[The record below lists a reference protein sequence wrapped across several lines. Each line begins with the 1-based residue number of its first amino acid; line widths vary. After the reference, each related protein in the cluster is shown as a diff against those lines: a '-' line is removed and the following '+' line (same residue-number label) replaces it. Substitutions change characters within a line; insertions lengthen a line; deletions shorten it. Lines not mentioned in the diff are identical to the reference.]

1 MQIDTGSRV
10 RARGLTWDVVERENL
25 GPQQRL
31 RLRCTEDDL
40 AGLEWDL
47 LWPREPVH
55 PLPDALDPE
64 TTAPLADWL
73 RYHRA
78 CLLEQIPGTTGLV
91 ATQPGRLKLEPYQLV
106 PVMRAL
112 SLPRPRLL
120 LADGVGLGKT
130 IEAGLIAAELIVRRR
145 AHRILIV
152 APAGPLLKQ
161 WEQEMRLRFGLQ
173 FTIIADAQALRAE
186 RLNLEYGGNPFAA
199 SSFVLTS
206 LDFAK
211 QESVL
216 QELERTAW
224 DLTIVDEAH
233 HCIGT
238 AAGLVREDT
247 QRRRLAELLARQSDG
262 FLLLTATPHD
272 GHDPHFASLIALLDP
287 SLVDGKGGLAGL
299 AYRRHVVRRLKAHIA
314 DPVSGRPLFRE
325 RRVIPVPV
333 RTDDPAVARFHR
345 LLSALVAPR
354 VGKASETRKFADAL
368 AFVSLLKRSVS
379 TIAACVGT
387 LRVVADRYA
396 GLGGEEPSA
405 ERRERVRTLRAY
417 RRRALRYGVLDAQA
431 EADVA
436 RLEAEDIAADL
447 QASGDTEAALRDLI
461 RLGENA
467 EPYDPKLH
475 ALIDEIQAIR
485 GEEPGANILIYTEYA
500 DSQAAAVR
508 ALRAATGITGE
519 ILTIGGQDTEE
530 DRTAAAER
538 FAQSDG
544 IVLISTDSLAEGL
557 NLQQRCHR
565 LIHLD
570 LPYNPNRLEQRNG
583 RIDRY
588 GQTRDPEIR
597 YFCLAGT
604 FEERLLLRLIA
615 KYEKARQQLTFMPDT
630 LGMTA
635 AEDRLGSGLLMGL
648 AEEQATLFPEDA
660 PAIRTLDIAATET
673 GTEAYR
679 DLLHEID
686 RAYAGFEGM
695 AVRHG
700 WMAGQ
705 GLNTGA
711 RQMAAATRARDAA
724 TEQTA
729 YADATIFAPTA
740 AGRADPAMRQ
750 AIGRTR
756 QAHDKRVSVATH
768 TERALL
774 LTYTIE
780 IQSQRHIVF
789 QRTIAVRVA
798 EDGAVRTLTE
808 PEDWLP
814 FAIPSRAIE
823 VQNPWHQFETWAP
836 QRIQEAEQA
845 ATTAMHAMAEA
856 VMARHDAEQSATRT
870 HLSDWIVRR
879 TDSLC
884 GPRQPQA
891 EDLFGTSSQGPT
903 WRHAADPVARL
914 TGFAADP
921 ATSAEDRGT
930 AGDILAIHR
939 QRLTEIPVL
948 QPPVLHRIGLLMLV
962 PAP

>member
-1 MQIDTGSRV
+1 MQIDAGSRV

-40 AGLEWDL
+40 QGLEWDL
-47 LWPREPVH
+47 LWPREPVQ
-55 PLPDALDPE
+55 PLRDALDPE
-64 TTAPLADWL
+64 APAPLADWL

-161 WEQEMRLRFGLQ
+161 WEQEMRLRFGLR
-173 FTIIADAQALRAE
+173 FAAIADAHALRAE
-186 RLNLEYGGNPFAA
+186 RLNLEYGGNPFAT

-238 AAGLVREDT
+238 APGLVREDT

-262 FLLLTATPHD
+262 LLLLTATPHD

-325 RRVIPVPV
+325 RRVIPVPI

-345 LLSALVAPR
+345 TLSALVAPR
-354 VGKASETRKFADAL
+354 VGKASESRKFADAL

-396 GLGGEEPSA
+396 GLGGAEPPA
-405 ERRERVRTLRAY
+405 ERRDRIRTLRAY

-447 QASGDTEAALRDLI
+447 LASGDTEAALRDLI
-461 RLGENA
+461 RLGEEA
-467 EPYDPKLH
+467 EAYDPKLQ
-475 ALIDEIQAIR
+475 ALIEEIQAIR
-485 GEEPGANILIYTEYA
+485 AEEPDANVLIYTEYA
-500 DSQAAAVR
+500 DSQTAAVR
-508 ALRAATGITGE
+508 ALQSPRIAGE
-519 ILTIGGQDTEE
+519 ILTIGGQDTED

-538 FAQSDG
+538 FAQTSG
-544 IVLISTDSLAEGL
+544 VILISTDSLAEGL

-588 GQTRDPEIR
+588 GQIHDPEIR

-635 AEDRLGSGLLMGL
+635 AEDRLGTGLLMGL
-648 AEEQATLFPEDA
+648 AEEQATLFPEDS
-660 PAIRTLDIAATET
+660 PAIRTLDIAASET

-679 DLLHEID
+679 ELLHEID

-705 GLNTGA
+705 GLSAGA

-724 TEQTA
+724 ADQMT
-729 YADATIFAPTA
+729 YADATAFAPTA

-756 QAHDKRVSVATH
+756 QSHDKRVSVARH

-780 IQSQRHIVF
+780 IHSQRHIAY
-789 QRTIAVRVA
+789 QRTIAVWLPAAGVTRI
-798 EDGAVRTLTE
+798 LSE

-814 FAIPSRAIE
+814 FAAPSRAID
-823 VQNPWHQFETWAP
+823 VRSPWREFETWAP
-836 QRIQEAEQA
+836 RRMQEAEHA
-845 ATTAMHAMAEA
+845 ATAAMHAMAETVA
-856 VMARHDAEQSATRT
+856 ARHDAEQAVAKT
-870 HLSDWIVRR
+870 HLADWIARR
-879 TDSLC
+879 TDALC
-884 GPRQPQA
+884 GPRQPVA
-891 EDLFGTSSQGPT
+891 EDLFGTPPAGPA
-903 WRHAADPVARL
+903 WRHTADPIARL

-921 ATSAEDRGT
+921 TTSAEDRGT
-930 AGDILAIHR
+930 AGDILTVHR
-939 QRLTEIPVL
+939 QRLSEIPVL
-948 QPPVLHRIGLLMLV
+948 QPPALHRAGLLMLV
-962 PAP
+962 PTP

>member
-31 RLRCTEDDL
+31 RLRCTEHDL

-47 LWPREPVH
+47 LWPREPVQ
-55 PLPDALDPE
+55 PLRDVLDPE
-64 TTAPLADWL
+64 APAPLADWL

-161 WEQEMRLRFGLQ
+161 WEQEMRQRFGLR
-173 FTIIADAQALRAE
+173 FAVIADAQALRAE

-238 AAGLVREDT
+238 AASLVREDT

-314 DPVSGRPLFRE
+314 DPDSGRPLFRE

-396 GLGGEEPSA
+396 GLGGEEPPA

-447 QASGDTEAALRDLI
+447 LASGDTEAALRDLI
-461 RLGENA
+461 RLGEDA

-485 GEEPGANILIYTEYA
+485 GEEPDANVLIYTEYA
-500 DSQAAAVR
+500 DTQAAAVR
-508 ALRAATGITGE
+508 ALRAATGTWP
-519 ILTIGGQDTEE
+519 
-530 DRTAAAER
+530 
-538 FAQSDG
+538 
-544 IVLISTDSLAEGL
+544 
-557 NLQQRCHR
+557 
-565 LIHLD
+565 
-570 LPYNPNRLEQRNG
+570 LP
-583 RIDRY
+583 
-588 GQTRDPEIR
+588 
-597 YFCLAGT
+597 
-604 FEERLLLRLIA
+604 
-615 KYEKARQQLTFMPDT
+615 
-630 LGMTA
+630 
-635 AEDRLGSGLLMGL
+635 S
-648 AEEQATLFPEDA
+648 
-660 PAIRTLDIAATET
+660 
-673 GTEAYR
+673 
-679 DLLHEID
+679 
-686 RAYAGFEGM
+686 
-695 AVRHG
+695 
-700 WMAGQ
+700 
-705 GLNTGA
+705 
-711 RQMAAATRARDAA
+711 
-724 TEQTA
+724 
-729 YADATIFAPTA
+729 
-740 AGRADPAMRQ
+740 
-750 AIGRTR
+750 
-756 QAHDKRVSVATH
+756 
-768 TERALL
+768 
-774 LTYTIE
+774 
-780 IQSQRHIVF
+780 
-789 QRTIAVRVA
+789 
-798 EDGAVRTLTE
+798 
-808 PEDWLP
+808 
-814 FAIPSRAIE
+814 
-823 VQNPWHQFETWAP
+823 
-836 QRIQEAEQA
+836 
-845 ATTAMHAMAEA
+845 
-856 VMARHDAEQSATRT
+856 
-870 HLSDWIVRR
+870 
-879 TDSLC
+879 
-884 GPRQPQA
+884 
-891 EDLFGTSSQGPT
+891 
-903 WRHAADPVARL
+903 
-914 TGFAADP
+914 
-921 ATSAEDRGT
+921 
-930 AGDILAIHR
+930 
-939 QRLTEIPVL
+939 
-948 QPPVLHRIGLLMLV
+948 PPVMPTQVGTHAFLLSSAAKSWR
-962 PAP
+962 PPGACPRT